1 MVENV
6 ADLGKNVKKLETMVR
21 KGPDNPKGI
30 MSAKNYREKIVIPF
44 IDKMYDAFK
53 NVVKFAKGCF
63 AQLKELTEKY
73 NELVEVNKRLRTKNN
88 NLRESLDEQEKEIN
102 ELYDDKEKLGYFKRF
117 LSKETYNKVI
127 EIGEKQDKRHTRIR

>member
-1 MVENV
+1 M
-6 ADLGKNVKKLETMVR
+6 
-21 KGPDNPKGI
+21 
-30 MSAKNYREKIVIPF
+30 
-44 IDKMYDAFK
+44 
-53 NVVKFAKGCF
+53 VKFAKGCF